1 MISGITVALL
11 ANKEAEN
18 LKMLLPE
25 IIDNLKIIN
34 VPFSIEVIDTAEPSD
49 NTEEICA
56 EYGVQYIRQE
66 MPGFGGALRT
76 AIKYADRQLFLIL
89 DSDGSHKPCYI
100 PMMFD
105 KFVTDKCDIVIGSRY
120 VEGGKTL
127 DNVTSV
133 IMSRILNTTYRFCLG
148 ISAHDISTD
157 YRMYDTYQL
166 KKVKLENVY
175 FDILQEVLLKM
186 KLNNPNLK
194 IGEVPITFEKRI
206 HGKSKRKL
214 IPFIFSYIKTLC
226 KLTLMRFTVIK

>member
-25 IIDNLKIIN
+25 IIENLKIIN

-66 MPGFGGALRT
+66 MPGFGGAFRT

-100 PMMFD
+100 PMIFD

-120 VEGGKTL
+120 TEGGKTF
-127 DNVTSV
+127 DSKSSV
-133 IMSRILNTTYRFCLG
+133 IMSRILNAVFRFCLG

-157 YRMYDTYQL
+157 YRLSDTCQL
-166 KKVKLENVY
+166 KNVKLENVY
-175 FDILQEVLLKM
+175 VGVVQEVRLKM
-186 KLNNPNLK
+186 KVKN
-194 IGEVPITFEKRI
+194 
-206 HGKSKRKL
+206 S
-214 IPFIFSYIKTLC
+214 
-226 KLTLMRFTVIK
+226 